1 MPRYSTTL
9 QTSENFKSVEGGGG
23 DCSAHSGFP
32 AASGSMDGDSRHNTH
47 AGTGTFRRNP
57 LVSPDSAASGAS
69 TPVS

>member
-1 MPRYSTTL
+1 
-9 QTSENFKSVEGGGG
+9 
-23 DCSAHSGFP
+23 
-32 AASGSMDGDSRHNTH
+32 MDGDSRHNTH